1 MNEQR
6 PAGFW
11 IRFAAATIDGLI
23 TNSVLI
29 LPSIFLLVS
38 GVREGLIPGI
48 LGFLTLALLIGT
60 ILYFGMMPAT
70 SFQGTLGKKMLGL
83 KVVNDT
89 GGKISMGQSWIR
101 YLGYIVSSIFYIGY
115 IMAAF
120 TDRKRALHD
129 MMADT
134 YVVKAEPDL
143 QVASEKRLQ
152 A

>member
-23 TNSVLI
+23 TNIIFFV
-29 LPSIFLLVS
+29 PTIFLMVS
-38 GVREGLIPGI
+38 GETEGVLPAIV
-48 LGFLTLALLIGT
+48 GFITLVLLIGT

-70 SFQGTLGKKMLGL
+70 SFQGTIGKKMLGL
-83 KVVNDT
+83 KVVNNA

-101 YLGYIVSSIFYIGY
+101 YLGYIVSSIFYVGY

-134 YVVKAEPDL
+134 YVVKAEPDF
-143 QVASEKRLQ
+143 QAASEKRLQ

>member
-1 MNEQR
+1 
-6 PAGFW
+6 
-11 IRFAAATIDGLI
+11 
-23 TNSVLI
+23 
-29 LPSIFLLVS
+29 
-38 GVREGLIPGI
+38 
-48 LGFLTLALLIGT
+48 
-60 ILYFGMMPAT
+60 MPAT
-70 SFQGTLGKKMLGL
+70 SFQGTFGKKMLGL
-83 KVVNDT
+83 KVVNDS

-101 YLGYIVSSIFYIGY
+101 YLGYIVSSIFYVGY

-143 QVASEKRLQ
+143 AAASEKRLQ

>member
-23 TNSVLI
+23 TNGMLI
-29 LPSIFLLVS
+29 IPSIFLLVS
-38 GVREGLIPGI
+38 GVTEGLIPGI
-48 LGFLTLALLIGT
+48 LGLLTIAILIGT

-101 YLGYIVSSIFYIGY
+101 YLGYIVSSIFYVGY

-134 YVVKAEPDL
+134 YVVKAEPDF
-143 QVASEKRLQ
+143 QAASEKRLQ